1 MFYLSKTINFNM
13 SYLKGEKVMH
23 NAAFSTVDQR
33 QLTLGQGLKA
43 DIPTYCAHQNV
54 PGPGRKF

>member
-1 MFYLSKTINFNM
+1 MN
-13 SYLKGEKVMH
+13 YLKREKVMH

-33 QLTLGQGLKA
+33 LLTLRQGLKT
-43 DIPTYCAHQNV
+43 DISAYCAHQNV

>member
-1 MFYLSKTINFNM
+1 MFHVSKTINFNT

-23 NAAFSTVDQR
+23 NVAFSTVDQTL
-33 QLTLGQGLKA
+33 LTLGQGLKT
-43 DIPTYCAHQNV
+43 DISTYCAHQNV

>member
-1 MFYLSKTINFNM
+1 MN
-13 SYLKGEKVMH
+13 YLKREKVMH

-33 QLTLGQGLKA
+33 LLTLGQGLKT
-43 DIPTYCAHQNV
+43 DISAYCAHQNV